1 MSRYA
6 KPLTPAQIAATKD
19 EDIDFSDIPEL
30 DETFWRGAKLV
41 EPDADHAAAVA
52 GIETLMDAELGSE
65 AFDRLETPTT
75 LVGAYKARAHPVA
88 DPDPVDAI
96 LFRLEQLGDSR
107 IEVSD
112 YINVSGKL
120 KELGCSRPE
129 GIGILPEQFDTRT
142 STDKLAHL
150 SRAHSIVQK
159 LFVENHIPVSVI
171 GREGQN
177 FLRIHTA
184 SSEWVGP
191 TLFVSAALLSENP
204 HALSRALGVLA
215 NYLADFSKRPGEGK
229 VRLGLVI
236 ERDGPKTCAE
246 ICYEGSVE
254 GLTSL
259 SETINQIFDEKQL
272 PPSAEEA

>member
-6 KPLTPAQIAATKD
+6 KPLTPAQIAAMKD

-41 EPDADHAAAVA
+41 EPEADHTAAVA
-52 GIETLMDAELGSE
+52 EIETLMDAELGSE
-65 AFDRLETPTT
+65 AFDRLETLPT
-75 LVGAYKARAHPVA
+75 LVGAYEARAHPIA

-107 IEVSD
+107 IEISD

-150 SRAHSIVQK
+150 SRARSMVR
-159 LFVENHIPVSVI
+159 LFVENRIPVSVI
-171 GREGQN
+171 RREGQN
-177 FLRIHTA
+177 SPRIHTA

-204 HALSRALGVLA
+204 HALSLALGVLA
-215 NYLADFSKRPGEGK
+215 NYLADFFKRPGERPGEGK

-246 ICYEGSVE
+246 IRYEGSVE

-259 SETINQIFDEKQL
+259 SETINQIFDEK
-272 PPSAEEA
+272 